1 LGATGFS
8 IVPVIDLLGGAVVR
22 ARAGERASYAPIV
35 TPLSPSAEPCA
46 VAAGLL
52 RAWPARHLYIAD
64 LDAIQG
70 RGRNAAVVAAIARD
84 FPGVEIWVDAGF
96 SRAAEIRAFGL
107 PERAR
112 PVIGTES
119 QTGPDLVRR
128 LGADAILSLDYRA
141 EERLGPAI
149 LHDDASLW
157 PASVIAMT
165 LARVGMDAG
174 PDRARLAAVKR
185 RAGERAVYAAGGVRD
200 LADCAALRA
209 DGIAGALVASALH
222 AGRIRA
228 DAPGHEKGEARAS
241 PDPS

>member
-1 LGATGFS
+1 LGATDFS
-8 IVPVIDLLGGAVVR
+8 IVPVIDLLGGVVVR

-35 TPLSPSAEPCA
+35 TPLSPSAEPRA
-46 VAAGLL
+46 VVAGLL

-70 RGRNAAVVAAIARD
+70 RGRNAAAVAAIARD
-84 FPGVEIWVDAGF
+84 FPQVEIWVDAGF
-96 SRAAEIRAFGL
+96 SRETEIRGFGL
-107 PERAR
+107 PGRAR

-119 QTGPDLVRR
+119 QTGPDLVRH
-128 LGADAILSLDYRA
+128 LGASAILSLDYRG

-149 LHDDASLW
+149 LHDDSALW
-157 PASVIAMT
+157 PTTVIVMT

-200 LADCAALRA
+200 LADCEALRE
-209 DGIAGALVASALH
+209 DGIAGALVASAIH
-222 AGRIRA
+222 AGRIRR
-228 DAPGHEKGEARAS
+228 DAQS
-241 PDPS
+241 P